1 MKNSRIR
8 ERHRFLGT
16 TTFLISLCVCTGAAA
31 QATNEGTS
39 LDTIEARGANS
50 GGDVGYLAKRTST
63 ATKTD
68 TPLIDVPQ
76 SITVVNKEQIKDTN
90 AQKMEDVIRYVPGVN
105 WHQGENNRDQVVIRG
120 QSSTADFFVNGMRD
134 DAQVYRDLYNA
145 ERVEVLKGPNAM
157 IFGRGGGGGV
167 VNRVLKEADG
177 QTIRDVVV
185 QGGMFDNKRVSSD
198 LGGKINDQ
206 FAVRLNGVYENS
218 DSFRDFVHLKRYGV
232 NPTVTWTP
240 WANTRVKLSYEYFND
255 WRTAD
260 RGIPSQNGRPYPT
273 DPSTFFGNPD
283 ISYTKAASNIATAMV
298 EHEFNKAFSVKS
310 QTRFQ
315 DTKRFYQ
322 NVYPG
327 SAVNSSN
334 QLTLSAYNN
343 ENDRQNLFNQTDW
356 TLKLNTG
363 PVLHTI
369 VTGTEVGKQ
378 VSNNARYSGFFNAN
392 NSTTSPLVD
401 ASDPSVFLGVDFR
414 GQASDAR
421 NRTELQISSVYVQ
434 DQIELTR
441 WLQVIGGVRFQR
453 FDLDYINLNTQ
464 NAAFGQQFNRV
475 DNLTAPRAG
484 VVLKP
489 VDNLSFY
496 ISWSRSFLPA
506 SGDQF
511 NALNSN
517 SILLQPEQFTNKE
530 VGVKWDIT
538 PALAFTAA
546 AFRLDRE
553 NTPIRNDN
561 GTVDAAGHSRVD
573 GQEVS
578 LAGRVT
584 DKWQMT
590 AGYAHL
596 DARFLTDTSN
606 STGTVAA
613 LAGAKVAFVPEH
625 TFSLWNRYDF
635 TENWGAGVGVIK
647 QTSYF
652 ANANNEVSVP
662 GFTRVDGALYWTI
675 NKQFSAQLNVE
686 NLFGAKYF
694 SSADGNNN
702 ISPGSPRAARVVVTG
717 HF

>member
-1 MKNSRIR
+1 MKNSCIR
-8 ERHRFLGT
+8 ERRRVLGT
-16 TTFLISLCVCTGAAA
+16 TTFLISLCGFYAGAVA
-31 QATNEGTS
+31 QEATT
-39 LDTIEARGANS
+39 LDPIEARGANS

-76 SITVVNKEQIKDTN
+76 SVTVVNKEQIKDTN

-134 DAQVYRDLYNA
+134 DAQIYRDLYNA

-177 QTIRDVVV
+177 TTIREFVV
-185 QGGMFDNKRVSSD
+185 QGGMFGNARVSSD
-198 LGGKINDQ
+198 VGGKVNDQ
-206 FAVRLNGVYENS
+206 FAVRLNSVYENS
-218 DSFRDFVHLKRYGV
+218 DSFRDFVDLKRYGV
-232 NPTVTWTP
+232 NPTFTWTP
-240 WANTRVKLSYEYFND
+240 AADTRVKLSYEYFND

-260 RGIPSQNGRPYPT
+260 RGIPSQSGRPYST
-273 DPSTFFGNPD
+273 APSTFFGNPD
-283 ISYTKAASNIATAMV
+283 ISYTKAASNIATAMI
-298 EHEFNKAFSVKS
+298 EHEFNQAFSVKS

-327 SAVNSSN
+327 SAVSTATDT
-334 QLTLSAYNN
+334 LTLSAYNN
-343 ENDRQNLFNQTDW
+343 TNDRQNLFNQTDW
-356 TLKLNTG
+356 TLKMNTG
-363 PVLHTI
+363 PVMHTI
-369 VTGTEVGKQ
+369 VTGTEFGRQK
-378 VSNNARYSGFFNAN
+378 SHNERFAGFFDN
-392 NSTTSPLVD
+392 NTTTSDPIS
-401 ASDPSVFLGVDFR
+401 ASDPTVYMGVDFR

-421 NRTELQISSVYVQ
+421 NRTNLLISSVYVQ

-453 FDLDYINLNTQ
+453 FNLDYINLNTQ

-475 DNLTAPRAG
+475 DDLTAPRVG

-496 ISWSRSFLPA
+496 VSWSRSYLPA

-511 NALNSN
+511 NALNAN
-517 SILLQPEQFTNKE
+517 SVLLKPEQFTNKE

-553 NTPIRNDN
+553 NTPIRDDN
-561 GTVDAAGHSRVD
+561 GTVNAAGHSRVD

-613 LAGAKVAFVPEH
+613 LAGATVPFVPEH

-635 TENWGAGVGVIK
+635 TENWGAGVGVIH

-652 ANANNEVSVP
+652 ANANNEVNVP

-675 NKQFSAQLNVE
+675 NKTFSAQVNAE

-702 ISPGSPRAARVVVTG
+702 ISPGSPRAVRGVVTA